1 MRAHNNLTRMA
12 FAILICAA
20 SLTGLSVSHGAVVT
34 ATGTNPSTCDQTVSD
49 ATGVLASRLSGGDC
63 LIRFTSASIDYQ
75 WTAPSNLYAVTYL
88 VVGGG
93 GSGGTG
99 WDSTGAAGGGGGM
112 VLTGTLPISSNS
124 TYAISVGAGGAQS
137 TNARG
142 AYNGNNGNSSSFGSV
157 TALGG
162 RFGYASR
169 ANSGVAQ
176 AGGAAQIGSTSAP
189 TGGSGGGGGTGGGG
203 GGGASGAGGAGS
215 STAGGSSGAGLS
227 ISITDAAV
235 TYGAGGSGGN
245 GGSST
250 STGASGGA
258 NTGKGGNGGVGGNA
272 ASASGG
278 VGGSGVVIIRYSTIA
293 LSVNS
298 FALTNSPTVA
308 TYKATTPITINVA
321 AASKITFLV
330 NGKRIAGCISIPT
343 SGSGSSHTVTCNW
356 KPTVKG
362 TTVLTA
368 LIKPNS
374 PGLASYSTTLTI
386 PVAPRGQ
393 FR

>member
-1 MRAHNNLTRMA
+1 MAIAALVCGTSLTNLT
-12 FAILICAA
+12 
-20 SLTGLSVSHGAVVT
+20 LSQGATVT
-34 ATGTNPSTCDQTVSD
+34 ATGTNPSTCDQSVND
-49 ATGVLASRLSGGDC
+49 ATGVIASRLSGGDC
-63 LIRFTSASIDYQ
+63 LIKFTDTSVSYQ
-75 WTAPSNLYAVTYL
+75 WTAPTNLYAVTYL

-112 VLTGTLPISSNS
+112 VLTGTLPISGNS
-124 TYAISVGAGGAQS
+124 TYSISVGAGGAQS
-137 TNARG
+137 TNGRS
-142 AYNGNNGNSSSFGSV
+142 AYNGYNGDPSSLASI

-162 RFGYASR
+162 RFGYTSR

-176 AGGAAQIGSTSAP
+176 AGGAAQVGTTSAP

-203 GGGASGAGGAGS
+203 GGGAGGAGGAGS
-215 STAGGSSGAGLS
+215 TTAGGSSGAGLS
-227 ISITDAAV
+227 NSITDAAV

-278 VGGSGVVIIRYSTIA
+278 LGGSGVVIIRYSTSA
-293 LSVNS
+293 LSINS

-308 TYKATTPITINVA
+308 TFKTTTPISINVA

-330 NGKRIAGCISIPT
+330 NGKRIAGCISIST
-343 SGSGSSHTVTCNW
+343 SGSGSSHSATCNW
-356 KPTVKG
+356 KPAVKG
-362 TTVLTA
+362 TTILTA
-368 LIKPNS
+368 QIKPNS

-386 PVAPRGQ
+386 PVAARGQ

>member
-1 MRAHNNLTRMA
+1 MRLRHKLHSIA
-12 FAILICAA
+12 FAVVICASSITNLPA
-20 SLTGLSVSHGAVVT
+20 SYSTTVT
-34 ATGTNPSTCDQTVSD
+34 ATGANPSICDQSVND
-49 ATGVLASRLSGGDC
+49 ATGVVASRLSGGDC
-63 LIRFTSASIDYQ
+63 LVRFTDTSIDYQ
-75 WTAPSNLYAVTYL
+75 WSAPANLYAITYL

-112 VLTGTLPISSNS
+112 VLTGTLSISGSS
-124 TYAISVGAGGAQS
+124 TYSINVGAGGAQS
-137 TNARG
+137 TNGRG
-142 AYNGNNGNSSSFGSV
+142 AYNGYNGEYSSLSGV

-162 RFGYASR
+162 RFGYTSR

-176 AGGAAQIGSTSAP
+176 AGGAAQVGATSAP

-215 STAGGSSGAGLS
+215 GTAGGSSGAGLS
-227 ISITDAAV
+227 ISITDSAV

-245 GGSST
+245 GGAST
-250 STGASGGA
+250 ATGASGGA

-278 VGGSGVVIIRYSTIA
+278 VGGSGVVIIRYSTSA
-293 LSVNS
+293 LTINS
-298 FALTNSPTVA
+298 FALANSPSVA
-308 TYKATTPITINVA
+308 TYKAITPISINVA
-321 AASKITFLV
+321 FASRITFLV

-343 SGSGSSHTVTCNW
+343 SGSGSSHAVTCNW

-362 TTVLTA
+362 NTTLTA

-374 PGLASYSTTLTI
+374 PGLASYSTSITI

>member
-1 MRAHNNLTRMA
+1 MRAHLNLSRVA
-12 FAILICAA
+12 LAILICAA
-20 SLTGLSVSHGAVVT
+20 SLTNLPISYGAVVT
-34 ATGTNPSTCDQTVSD
+34 ATGTNPTTCDQTVND

-63 LIRFTSASIDYQ
+63 LIRFTDTSIDYQ
-75 WTAPSNLYAVTYL
+75 WTAPANLYAITYL

-99 WDSTGAAGGGGGM
+99 WDSTGGAGGGGGM

-124 TYAISVGAGGAQS
+124 TYSISVGAGGAQS
-137 TNARG
+137 TNGRG
-142 AYNGNNGNSSSFGSV
+142 AYNGYNGDSSSIGSI

-162 RFGYASR
+162 RFGYTSR

-176 AGGAAQIGSTSAP
+176 AGGAAQISSTSAP

-227 ISITDAAV
+227 NSITDATL

-245 GGSST
+245 GGTST

-278 VGGSGVVIIRYSTIA
+278 VGGSGVVIIRYSTSA
-293 LSVNS
+293 LSINS
-298 FALTNSPTVA
+298 FALTNSPNMA
-308 TYKATTPITINVA
+308 IYKSTTPITINVV

-330 NGKRIAGCISIPT
+330 NGKRIAGCISVPT
-343 SGSGSSHTVTCNW
+343 TGSGSSHAVTCNW

-374 PGLASYSTTLTI
+374 PGLATYSTTLTI